1 MSLVEESKKLADARA
16 HEKGYP
22 LYPVLSELGKL
33 ESEEFIEN
41 LKSKIRTVVNDALG
55 EIYVDLP
62 DYIESDSWT
71 NYRNT
76 LLAGLCNYQNKEHS
90 RYDFQK
96 IRQTIYAEFKEEINK
111 DLNQD
116 LLEEVADLKKRLE
129 EEREYRRR
137 WNSNLI

>member
-1 MSLVEESKKLADARA
+1 MSLVEESKKLEEAGA
-16 HEKGYP
+16 HDKGYP
-22 LYPVLSELGKL
+22 LYPALSEMGKL
-33 ESEEFIEN
+33 ESQEFIEN
-41 LKSKIRTVVNDALG
+41 LKSKIRKVTNDALG

-76 LLAGLCNYQNKEHS
+76 LLAGLCNYRNKEHS

-96 IRQTIYAEFKEEINK
+96 IRQAIYEEFKEEINK

-116 LLEEVADLKKRLE
+116 LLEEVADLKKKLE
-129 EEREYRRR
+129 EEREYRRH
-137 WNSNLI
+137 WNSNI

>member
-1 MSLVEESKKLADARA
+1 MSLVEESKKLEEAGA
-16 HEKGYP
+16 HYKRYP
-22 LYPVLSELGKL
+22 LYPTLSEMGKL
-33 ESEEFIEN
+33 ESQELIEN
-41 LKSKIRTVVNDALG
+41 LKSKIRKVINDALG

-62 DYIESDSWT
+62 DYIESDSWQ

-96 IRQTIYAEFKEEINK
+96 IRQAIYEEFKEEINK

-116 LLEEVADLKKRLE
+116 LLEEVADLKKKLE
-129 EEREYRRR
+129 EEREYRRER
-137 WNSNLI
+137 K